1 VSSQLISVPA
11 TAGPSAMSAGQGSE
25 EVELSNEVKST
36 VAYKG
41 LRLTIIEADEVT
53 LDLTKYLLK
62 QKLHNLAEQVL

>member
-1 VSSQLISVPA
+1 
-11 TAGPSAMSAGQGSE
+11 MSAGQGSE